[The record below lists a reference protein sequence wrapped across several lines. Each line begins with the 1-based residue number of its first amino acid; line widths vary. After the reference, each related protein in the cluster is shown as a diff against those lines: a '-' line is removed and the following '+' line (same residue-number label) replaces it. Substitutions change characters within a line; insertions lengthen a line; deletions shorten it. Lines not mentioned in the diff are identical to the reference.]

1 MHPNHQIIRKLMLEY
16 LRLAKIKDTVE
27 EAGVT
32 VRGLDDI
39 NLFDIV
45 LDLVGFPEK
54 PRQLH
59 MQTESGNKIIGFERT
74 KWYIF
79 ALELPEKEV
88 DAFLEKLYTE
98 YNELLHEQPELFAE
112 NTGKTVL

>member
-1 MHPNHQIIRKLMLEY
+1 MHPNHQVIKKLMLEY
-16 LRLAKIKDTVE
+16 LRLAKIKDTIE

-32 VRGLDDI
+32 VKGLDNI

-45 LDLVGFPEK
+45 LDLIGFPVE

-59 MQTESGNKIIGFERT
+59 LRTESGNGIIGFERT

-79 ALELPEKEV
+79 ALELSEKEV

-98 YNELLHEQPELFAE
+98 YSELLQDQPERFAN